1 MISTDSPPLLIVGL
15 GNPDSKL
22 LHTRHNIGF
31 WFIDT
36 FSRKFNLSFKD
47 NSKKAIMMRYMRMKI
62 LK

>member
-36 FSRKFNLSFKD
+36 FQE
-47 NSKKAIMMRYMRMKI
+47 NSIYHSKITQKKAISRCGI
-62 LK
+62 